1 MPLRHTYVDAKEGTC
16 MAQQTDADDSTE
28 LEPQTDLEQEMAEV
42 AASMGPSEQE
52 AFQAYL
58 ADEREAENEVQG

>member
-1 MPLRHTYVDAKEGTC
+1 

-28 LEPQTDLEQEMAEV
+28 ANYQPQTDLEQEMAEV
-42 AASMGPSEQE
+42 AAAMGQPEQE

-58 ADEREAENEVQG
+58 ADEREDENEVQG